1 MLTEELVKKRLEE
14 VNAQYEQ
21 ALRQLA
27 GLNNT
32 IINLQ
37 KYASHLISVG
47 DFSARPQRLSN
58 EAWRKRASEMIKE
71 LIKVDKK
78 NYPTFNSVLVPI
90 YIQLRNVYG
99 VVLDQLRK
107 DFRLSVCV

>member
-37 KYASHLISVG
+37 K
-47 DFSARPQRLSN
+47 
-58 EAWRKRASEMIKE
+58 
-71 LIKVDKK
+71 
-78 NYPTFNSVLVPI
+78 
-90 YIQLRNVYG
+90 
-99 VVLDQLRK
+99 
-107 DFRLSVCV
+107 